1 MGKMSNGDSFAETV
15 MEKRLLFM
23 TRFCLLILF
32 FLWIFFPPSAK
43 ADPNHT
49 VKPGESLYGI
59 SKRYHLSV
67 EEVLRAN
74 ELADEKIHPGQKLVI
89 TGTTVSGEKSLK
101 SRNSIP
107 KEAAEE
113 PADRQIPKTHK
124 VKKGESLATIAE
136 KYDLALNDLKELNDL
151 KGKRVKTGQVLRL
164 RLEEDDDDFGSEQGE
179 DEGVWT
185 ARQNDI
191 TAYVQGSG
199 FLAGEKSRE
208 LVARAAKSFL
218 GFRYTRGGSSVNGM
232 DCSSYVQRVYR
243 IFGVDLPST
252 AREQFQIGYG
262 VARNA
267 LKVGDLVFF
276 KRTQARQ
283 PTHVGIYLGDNQ
295 FIHTSLKK
303 KQVEIE
309 STESGYFKAR
319 FMGAKR
325 IEEVEAKIESKS
337 PNGE

>member
-1 MGKMSNGDSFAETV
+1 MKKNLFS
-15 MEKRLLFM
+15 LLCVLPLAVF
-23 TRFCLLILF
+23 F
-32 FLWIFFPPSAK
+32 FLIFSAAGVG
-43 ADPNHT
+43 ADVNHT
-49 VKPGESLYGI
+49 IKPGESLYGI

-67 EEVLRAN
+67 EEILRAN

-89 TGTTVSGEKSLK
+89 PGTTVNGGNFLK
-101 SRNSIP
+101 SRKSIP
-107 KEAAEE
+107 GEAAEE

-124 VKKGESLATIAE
+124 VKKGESLSTIA
-136 KYDLALNDLKELNDL
+136 KKHNLALNDLKELNDL
-151 KGKRVKTGQVLRL
+151 KRKRVKTGQVLRL

-179 DEGVWT
+179 YDGVWT
-185 ARQNDI
+185 ARQNDV

-243 IFGVDLPST
+243 IFGVDLPRT
-252 AREQFQIGYG
+252 AREQFQIGYD

-295 FIHTSLKK
+295 FIHTSQKK

-309 STESGYFKAR
+309 STESGYFKSR
-319 FMGAKR
+319 FVGAKR
-325 IEEVEAKIESKS
+325 IEEGEAKIESKS